1 MLRFER
7 EVVTALG
14 SAPDQPT
21 RGAVEAFVDGSLRAL
36 PEPVRYGVLGE
47 TLLLGTYI
55 RLLTVAGRLEDAT
68 DLRIRLD
75 AWEGSRISYLRQ
87 YVHLFR
93 SMVLF
98 AENELS
104 PEGQAQTHAPPPTE
118 AEPEAQGAGA

>member
-55 RLLTVAGRLEDAT
+55 RLLTVAGRLEDVT

-93 SMVLF
+93 AMVLF
-98 AENELS
+98 AENEL
-104 PEGQAQTHAPPPTE
+104 APDAPG
-118 AEPEAQGAGA
+118 APEAQPESQTQEAGA

>member
-14 SAPDQPT
+14 NALDQPT

-36 PEPVRYGVLGE
+36 PEPVRAGVLGE
-47 TLLLGTYI
+47 TVLLGTYVGWL
-55 RLLTVAGRLEDAT
+55 RFAGRLAT
-68 DLRIRLD
+68 SEDLRHRLD
-75 AWEGSRISYLRQ
+75 AWETSRISYLRQ

-98 AENELS
+98 AENEL
-104 PEGQAQTHAPPPTE
+104 AP
-118 AEPEAQGAGA
+118 A